1 MRLPPPRRSPPR
13 RTARRSTTASATSS
27 RSRSPAPRPAR
38 SSIRSTPVRSR
49 PRRGSPSSRATS
61 GRTAPGWWRSCSA
74 RRSSTSCSRRGSASA
89 SCSSSTPRR
98 TPLRRSRGPSASER
112 RRPGP
117 SPSRPDP
124 GHLPETH
131 SGFGLLYPAPGDL
144 RHRRK
149 LHQGRLVHR
158 GLPGGLHPPE
168 AGRARLRDR
177 GAALHRPGRLH
188 RLRRLRRGVSGG
200 RDLPGLRG
208 AREVRLRARPERG
221 VLLRPRNRRAHRGV
235 MQRRGPRVAIVGAGP
250 AGAFAAAALLRARG
264 DAEIDLFER
273 LPTPW
278 GLLRGG
284 VAPDHQEIKRLED
297 TFDRETL
304 ERGCRFLGNVEVG
317 VDISHAELMRG
328 YAAVIY
334 ATGAQTD
341 KSLGIPGEDL
351 PGSRAAT
358 EFVGWYNGH
367 PDYRDLDFDL
377 SVERAVV
384 IGNGNVAA
392 DVTRIL
398 TLSLAELKRTD
409 VADHAL
415 EALRESRIR
424 EVVVLGRRGPAQA
437 AFTSAELRELGRL
450 DGVDTRV
457 DPAEIELDPVSREW
471 LEAEGTFKARKNVEL
486 LREIASRPPDPTAER
501 RIVLRFL
508 RSPVEI
514 RGAADG
520 VQAVDVRRNE
530 IVRADDGTL
539 RAKAVGDEVE
549 TTECGLVL
557 RSVGYRAVPL
567 PDVPFEERRFVLP
580 NDRGRVLTPEGDPLP
595 GVYTVGWI
603 KRGPTGI
610 LGTNK
615 RDAQETIACLVEDL
629 RADALAPPAP
639 DAAEEI
645 DALLAERCRGLVTV
659 EGWRTIDGQEVERG
673 RADDRPRVKLA
684 SREEL
689 LDAANAAPHA

>member
-1 MRLPPPRRSPPR
+1 M
-13 RTARRSTTASATSS
+13 
-27 RSRSPAPRPAR
+27 
-38 SSIRSTPVRSR
+38 
-49 PRRGSPSSRATS
+49 
-61 GRTAPGWWRSCSA
+61 
-74 RRSSTSCSRRGSASA
+74 SRRGA
-89 SCSSSTPRR
+89 
-98 TPLRRSRGPSASER
+98 
-112 RRPGP
+112 
-117 SPSRPDP
+117 
-124 GHLPETH
+124 
-131 SGFGLLYPAPGDL
+131 
-144 RHRRK
+144 
-149 LHQGRLVHR
+149 
-158 GLPGGLHPPE
+158 
-168 AGRARLRDR
+168 
-177 GAALHRPGRLH
+177 
-188 RLRRLRRGVSGG
+188 
-200 RDLPGLRG
+200 
-208 AREVRLRARPERG
+208 
-221 VLLRPRNRRAHRGV
+221 
-235 MQRRGPRVAIVGAGP
+235 RVAIVGAGP
-250 AGAFAAAALLRARG
+250 AGAFAAAAILRGRG

-304 ERGCRFLGNVEVG
+304 GRGVRFLGNVEVG
-317 VDISHAELMRG
+317 IDISHAELMRN

-398 TLSLAELKRTD
+398 TLSLPELERTD

-471 LEAEGTFKARKNVEL
+471 LDSEGTFTARKNVEL
-486 LREIASRPPDPTAER
+486 LREIASRPPDAGAQR

-514 RGAADG
+514 RGTGAAE
-520 VQAVDVRRNE
+520 AVDVVRNK

-539 RAKAVGDEVE
+539 RARQAGDEVE
-549 TTECGLVL
+549 TIEAGLVL

-580 NDRGRVLTPEGDPLP
+580 NERGRVLTPDGDPVT
-595 GVYTVGWI
+595 GVYAVGWI

-615 RDAQETIACLVEDL
+615 RDAEETVDCLVEDL
-629 RADALAPPAP
+629 RAGALNTPADDAG
-639 DAAEEI
+639 EEI
-645 DALLAERCRGLVTV
+645 DALLAERCPGHVTV
-659 EGWRTIDGQEVERG
+659 EGWRAIDLQELERG
-673 RADDRPRVKLA
+673 RTEQRPRVKLA
-684 SREEL
+684 SRDAL
-689 LDAANAAPHA
+689 LDAANAARTA